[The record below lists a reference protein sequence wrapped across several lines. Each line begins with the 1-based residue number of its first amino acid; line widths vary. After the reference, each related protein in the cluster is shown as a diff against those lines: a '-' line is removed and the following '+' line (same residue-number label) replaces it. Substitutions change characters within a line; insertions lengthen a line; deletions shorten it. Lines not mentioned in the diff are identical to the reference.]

1 MPHSRHCFIISP
13 IGQPD
18 STVRN
23 HADDVYR
30 FIIRPALEEFG
41 IIPERSDEIS
51 EGGRIT
57 EQMFERIF
65 RADVCVVVLS
75 GFNPNVFYELAVAQC
90 AARPTV
96 LLIEQGQVLPFDVK
110 DLRTISYQLQPIS
123 RLVDGYY
130 ARQVGEQLA
139 DLAARGW
146 NAPGLFE
153 QFSFAPRLQTEQQ
166 VRHLLTGARPET
178 LPEMAD
184 CHFALPSDPQRGITV
199 ITGDI
204 IELADSGRLAKLG
217 VDAIISLENT
227 YLQLDS
233 FFATSLSGKLRYL
246 DAEKS
251 AGGRLGDGLREQLQ
265 AQIAAR
271 RIVLPASP
279 GTAIPTG
286 THRLASHGVKA
297 VFHVAGTEGVPGDG
311 YRLLD
316 DAIDDC
322 VRGVFDV
329 FTEQSEAMQ
338 LQTLLM
344 PMIGSF
350 MTQLDQTEV
359 VRRILRIVLLK
370 MERMPACRRV
380 FLLAWIES
388 QRSAL
393 HRVAAELGLEESSA
407 PQPEQGQATNDSKA
421 ASPAR

>member
-1 MPHSRHCFIISP
+1 MAHSRNCFIISP

-18 STVRN
+18 SAIRD

-30 FIIRPALEEFG
+30 FIIRPALEQFG
-41 IIPERSDEIS
+41 IAPERSDEIS

-65 RADVCVVVLS
+65 RADVCVVVLT

-110 DLRTISYQLQPIS
+110 DLRTIEYQLQPIS
-123 RLVDGYY
+123 RLVDGHY
-130 ARQVGEQLA
+130 ARQVADQLA

-146 NAPGLFE
+146 CAPGLFE

-166 VRHLLTGARPET
+166 VRHLLTEARPQA
-178 LPEMAD
+178 LPGKAD
-184 CHFALPSDPQRGITV
+184 CHFPLPSDPQRGITLV
-199 ITGDI
+199 TGDI
-204 IELADSGRLAKLG
+204 IDLADSGHLAGLG
-217 VDAIISLENT
+217 ADAIVSLENT

-265 AQIAAR
+265 TQIAAR
-271 RIVLPASP
+271 QIVLPAAP

-286 THRLASHGVKA
+286 THRLANYGVKA

-311 YRLLD
+311 YSLLD

-322 VRGVFDV
+322 VRGVFEV
-329 FTEQSEAMQ
+329 FARQTETMQ
-338 LQTLLM
+338 LRTLLL

-370 MERMPACRRV
+370 MEQIPSCRRV

-393 HRVAAELGLEESSA
+393 RQVAADLGLGA
-407 PQPEQGQATNDSKA
+407 MALT
-421 ASPAR
+421 